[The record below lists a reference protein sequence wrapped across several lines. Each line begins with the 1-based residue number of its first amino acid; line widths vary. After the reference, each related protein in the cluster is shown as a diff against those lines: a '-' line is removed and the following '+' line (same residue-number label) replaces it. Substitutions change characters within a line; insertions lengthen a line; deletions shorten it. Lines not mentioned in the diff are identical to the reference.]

1 MSNHAEQFVEILKA
15 ALAKS
20 YDELVADGKYRI
32 GEVLPVLNQ
41 GVGQDTA
48 AKFIMITIA
57 TVVGA
62 DRKFSVEEYRF
73 VCETLNTNFDPEDL
87 AKYVANAS
95 NEKNR
100 SDVDQI
106 LDGFPTELKSHMLC
120 YCLDILAVD
129 GNYTEEEVDYLV
141 RLLADGN

>member
-1 MSNHAEQFVEILKA
+1 MSNHAEEFVEILKA

-20 YDELVADGKYRI
+20 YDELVEDGKYRI
-32 GEVLPVLNQ
+32 GQVLPVLNQ
-41 GVGQDTA
+41 GVGEDTA
-48 AKFIMITIA
+48 TKFIMIMIA
-57 TVVGA
+57 TVIGV

-73 VCETLNTNFDPEDL
+73 VCDVLNTNFDPEEITN
-87 AKYVANAS
+87 YVANAS

-106 LDGFPTELKSHMLC
+106 LDGFPSELKNHLLC
-120 YCLDILAVD
+120 FCLDILAVD

-141 RLLADGN
+141 RLLMSED

>member
-1 MSNHAEQFVEILKA
+1 MSNHAEQFVEILKD

-32 GEVLPVLNQ
+32 GQVLPVLNQ
-41 GVGQDTA
+41 GVGEDTA
-48 AKFIMITIA
+48 TKFIMIMIA
-57 TVVGA
+57 TVIGV
-62 DRKFSVEEYRF
+62 DRKFSIEEYHF
-73 VCETLNTNFDPEDL
+73 VCDVLNTEFDPEDL
-87 AKYVANAS
+87 SGYVANAS

-106 LDGFPTELKSHMLC
+106 LDGFPSELKSHLLSF
-120 YCLDILAVD
+120 CLDVLAVD

-141 RLLADGN
+141 RLLMSED